1 VHEAS
6 LLLSV
11 RSCFHIHLVSKNQ
24 INKTTAKASLVQML
38 SVVFQRMESLD
49 ADSKLEAEAAL
60 AALGREKNVEDIANT
75 EYVYT
80 NLKLHRNLYS

>member
-1 VHEAS
+1 MHEAS

-80 NLKLHRNLYS
+80 KDRKSVV